1 MNEIEETLKQLQFSQ
16 LYLILQHD
24 QSIYFE
30 GMPSKALFKECF
42 KALINKQ
49 ETNLAKEGMML
60 CEFLKVKPEILKF
73 MLKVFNEL
81 NFIYNEDGLIKINS
95 HSSKKDIE
103 TSRLYQ
109 LRQSRIEVEKRLLY
123 DDFSNIKKWIK
134 SQLS

>member
-1 MNEIEETLKQLQFSQ
+1 
-16 LYLILQHD
+16 
-24 QSIYFE
+24 
-30 GMPSKALFKECF
+30 
-42 KALINKQ
+42 
-49 ETNLAKEGMML
+49 ML

-123 DDFSNIKKWIK
+123 DDFSNIKNWIM